1 MKKDLESAEKEIQKM
16 QEKIKKEESE
26 KNNLMSRLKLEA
38 LAREESRKVLETY
51 KTLLDKTRK
60 ANIETAERVKLKMKD
75 MKTAAESSR
84 ALMHEKVSKVIALT
98 SSNDDLVRNI
108 KDQKEELTKCKE
120 ALIEEKEKKTR
131 AELEKNN
138 TIREKTD
145 LLQELNE
152 FVSCPVCLELP
163 RGNRIPIC
171 RNGHITCDTCC
182 R

>member
-1 MKKDLESAEKEIQKM
+1 
-16 QEKIKKEESE
+16 
-26 KNNLMSRLKLEA
+26 
-38 LAREESRKVLETY
+38 
-51 KTLLDKTRK
+51 
-60 ANIETAERVKLKMKD
+60 
-75 MKTAAESSR
+75 
-84 ALMHEKVSKVIALT
+84 
-98 SSNDDLVRNI
+98 LVRNI